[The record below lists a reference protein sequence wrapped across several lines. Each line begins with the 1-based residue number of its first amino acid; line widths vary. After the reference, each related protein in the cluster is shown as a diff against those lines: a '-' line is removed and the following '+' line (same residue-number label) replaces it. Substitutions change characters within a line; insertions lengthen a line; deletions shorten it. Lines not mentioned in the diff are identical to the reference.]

1 MSEVGA
7 DIVSETLRDL
17 DRERYFASLILP
29 QDTRA
34 AVQALFAANAEIA
47 TTSERVSE
55 PMPGEIRLQ
64 WWADFFAGT
73 AYGAA
78 EKNPLAAALAEVME
92 RYGLAAGPLERLV
105 AARRFDLYQDPMPDV
120 STFEGYAGET
130 ASILYQY
137 AATILGDGKAP
148 DSGDAAGHLG
158 VGLAYLGHV
167 RAFGFNCARGRIF
180 LPFDILAEHGLTDA
194 DILSRRDSDGLR
206 AALHRCHALGRD
218 HLDKAR
224 AAVGLLPRQLR
235 PAFAHI
241 ALIDTRPPS
250 GPDPFAPP
258 KESADWLKLLR
269 LMWFGAT
276 LR

>member
-1 MSEVGA
+1 MSAAGD
-7 DIVSETLRDL
+7 DIVAETLREL
-17 DRERYFASLILP
+17 DRDRYFASLILP
-29 QDTRA
+29 PASRA

-64 WWADFFAGT
+64 WWADFFG
-73 AYGAA
+73 GAA
-78 EKNPLAAALAEVME
+78 RGAAAQNPIAATLGEVMD
-92 RYGLAAGPLERLV
+92 RYGLAAGPFERLV

-130 ASILYQY
+130 ASIVYQY
-137 AATILGDGKAP
+137 AATILGDGTAP
-148 DSGDAAGHLG
+148 DTGDAAGHLG

-167 RAFGFNCARGRIF
+167 RAFGFNSARGRIF
-180 LPFDILAEHGLTDA
+180 LPLDIFAENAVSDGDILAHRNG
-194 DILSRRDSDGLR
+194 DGVR
-206 AALHRCHALGRD
+206 AALARCHALGLD
-218 HLDKAR
+218 HLAKAR
-224 AAVGLLPRQLR
+224 SAMRSLPRRFR

-241 ALIDTRPPS
+241 ALVDARPPS
-250 GPDPFAPP
+250 GTDPFAPP
-258 KESADWLKLLR
+258 RQASDVRKLMR